1 MEFFTAL
8 VFYYK
13 LQGEPMVAKIWF
25 ESRAQ
30 CEKALRVDEFIEA
43 VYQDSLHVHVA
54 CDVSKVASNS
64 IRPKARPEMF
74 AQEGA

>member
-8 VFYYK
+8 VFYYT
-13 LQGEPMVAKIWF
+13 LQGEPMVATIWF

-43 VYQDSLHVHVA
+43 VYQDPLHVHVA

-74 AQEGA
+74 AQEGS